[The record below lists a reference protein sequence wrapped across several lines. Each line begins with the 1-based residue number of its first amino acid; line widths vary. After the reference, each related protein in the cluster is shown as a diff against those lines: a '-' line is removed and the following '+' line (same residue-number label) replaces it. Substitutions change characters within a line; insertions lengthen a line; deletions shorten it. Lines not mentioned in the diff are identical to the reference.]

1 MSGLGSPRSQTQG
14 PGPAADQKCQFGV
27 SGADGS
33 CSFQYAPSALWAYS
47 LKCPL
52 CFGSGWNNG
61 SFEGQGGGPR

>member
-33 CSFQYAPSALWAYS
+33 CSFQYAPSVSLGLQPEVPALFWIW
-47 LKCPL
+47 L
-52 CFGSGWNNG
+52 
-61 SFEGQGGGPR
+61 E